1 MKTMAAVML
10 AVIIGTSAEAKNIV
24 AASAPA
30 VTVCLGWPAD
40 GPREYLVQEEVAAIF
55 ATIPVRIVW
64 KSGTKCNAKDA
75 IHIEFVEQTPSKL
88 MPGALAFARPYQGTY
103 IEVFYDR
110 VCAIAQPEVKQHVLA
125 YVLVHEITHIL
136 QGIARHSETGIM
148 KAHWTDDE
156 FQSMRFDALAFTA
169 EDIRLVQEGLRTR
182 TERME
187 AFADTRE
194 SR

>member
-1 MKTMAAVML
+1 MKTMAAAIL
-10 AVIIGTSAEAKNIV
+10 AVVVGRSAEAKNIV
-24 AASAPA
+24 AASTPA
-30 VTVCLGWPAD
+30 VTVCLDWVAD
-40 GPREYLVQEEVAAIF
+40 GPPEYVVQQEVAAIF
-55 ATIPVRIVW
+55 SAIPVRIVW
-64 KSGTKCNAKDA
+64 KSGGACNVKDA
-75 IHIEFVEQTPSKL
+75 IHIHFVEQTPSRV

-110 VCAIAQPEVKQHVLA
+110 VCATAQPEVKQHVLA

-156 FQSMRFDALAFTA
+156 FHAMRFDGLAFTA
-169 EDIRLVQEGLRTR
+169 EDIRLIQEGVRG
-182 TERME
+182 RME
-187 AFADTRE
+187 RLEALADTRE